1 MDNFMT
7 ITSAKYNADIRTGD
21 NCSVN
26 IVVDGKVMS
35 VPLDSA
41 NRHYAEIL
49 RQVDAGTLTIAA
61 AD

>member
-7 ITSAKYNADIRTGD
+7 ITSAKYNAGINTGD

-35 VPLDSA
+35 VPLDPA
-41 NRHYAEIL
+41 NRHYVEIL
-49 RQVDAGTLTIAA
+49 RQVEAGTITIAD

>member
-1 MDNFMT
+1 MI

-35 VPLDSA
+35 VPLNSD

-49 RQVDAGTLTIAA
+49 RQVDAGTLTITD